1 MGGGK
6 GVQQSTQLPP
16 PPQPVVK
23 LDPVTSG
30 AEAALVGAQKDSYA
44 SSVETDAEKEAKG
57 KLGASAPATPTP
69 ASARK
74 RPAQRTAGSQLQ
86 AGGLGTSAVLTG

>member
-57 KLGASAPATPTP
+57 KLGASAPATAAP
-69 ASARK
+69 AARK